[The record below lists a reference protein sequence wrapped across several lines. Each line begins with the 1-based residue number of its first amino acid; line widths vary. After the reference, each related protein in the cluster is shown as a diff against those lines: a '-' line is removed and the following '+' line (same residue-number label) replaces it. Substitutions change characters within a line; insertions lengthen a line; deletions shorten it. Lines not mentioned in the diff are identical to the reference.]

1 MCLIIRCEKEKE
13 ITKEIMKGMYARND
27 DGYGFMW
34 VQDNKIHGL
43 KKSGGNIDELYDK
56 YQELKEYNP
65 FIHLRMRTHGEI
77 NDENAHPYFCG
88 YGIWLMHNGVI
99 HHSSIKQQ
107 DKKSDTWQFVDN
119 VLNPLFKNSKNPHQL
134 IRSDMFRN
142 VVEHF
147 LGSGNRVVI
156 GDRGGFVLMN
166 EKTWYTVPEYVP
178 GLEGLLVSNSYAWSP
193 DSYNPKKNTSSWGG
207 TGTVHYGYQ
216 SGSASSSRQSNGS
229 PSNTCLP
236 VSPVSSTDSNRFSSY
251 QTSNSNLRL
260 ISGKYWTDP
269 FGGMWSFNGYGYVRR
284 RDLDDITETEIKAL
298 EVVHKGDIPF
308 QVQPAYH
315 AVDAAKAANDAIVKA
330 ALASGG
336 VVLATPTEEET
347 RAVNQSRLDVSS
359 GEDVRVNDATP
370 IEIIPPFDNSTESIL
385 ILPYGENDNGEHN
398 VKEQVDDAGNVT
410 LVVSDSGEEVS
421 LEDFMAGDVLCR
433 RWAEFPEEDMVAL
446 MWTEP
451 EETIKVLQHA
461 LRRYK

>member
-1 MCLIIRCEKEKE
+1 
-13 ITKEIMKGMYARND
+13 MYARND

-43 KKSGGNIDELYDK
+43 KKSGGTIDELYDK
-56 YQELKEYNP
+56 YQELKEFNP

-178 GLEGLLVSNSYAWSP
+178 GIGGILVSNSYAWSP
-193 DSYNPKKNTSSWGG
+193 ENFNPKKNHS
-207 TGTVHYGYQ
+207 TGTVWYGYQ
-216 SGSASSSRQSNGS
+216 NGSGSSSQNYSGT
-229 PSNTCLP
+229 PSNTCKPLSP
-236 VSPVSSTDSNRFSSY
+236 SSSVSVDSRRFSSY
-251 QTSNSNLRL
+251 QSSNSNLRL

-269 FGGMWSFNGYGYVRR
+269 FGGIWSFNGYGYVRR
-284 RDLDDITETEIKAL
+284 RDLDDISETEVKAL
-298 EVVHKGDIPF
+298 EVANKGDIPF

-315 AVDAAKAANDAIVKA
+315 KTDAAKATQDAINKA
-330 ALASGG
+330 ANTNGNLLLA
-336 VVLATPTEEET
+336 APTEEET
-347 RAVNQSRLDVSS
+347 RAIAESRTDVSS
-359 GEDVRVNDATP
+359 GEDVRVV
-370 IEIIPPFDNSTESIL
+370 PPFDNSTESIL
-385 ILPYGENDNGEHN
+385 VLPYGENDNEHN

-433 RWAEFPEEDMVAL
+433 RWAEYPEEDMVAL